1 MVCLSTR
8 VQHGQTAPK
17 FFGDSQ
23 FITFFLEQ
31 ILLCKEGNNRFHFRM
46 DTRRNSH
53 RDMDMVP
60 NIQNQG
66 EYSQKYKLCLLH
78 IQSHKLVHSHKLS
91 REPRD
96 PRDSRPFPGYLE
108 KFGKAVWAKYMRI
121 LPMYESWQKLS
132 HRSAAPSLLAGQ
144 SSFFAAK
151 TAESKRLK
159 SFILCLK

>member
-31 ILLCKEGNNRFHFRM
+31 IPLCKEGNNRFHFRM

-78 IQSHKLVHSHKLS
+78 IQSHKLAHSHKLS

-96 PRDSRPFPGYLE
+96 PRDSRVSRKSSVRPYGPNIWESFLCMNL
-108 KFGKAVWAKYMRI
+108 GKNFHIVLQPLHYWQDN
-121 LPMYESWQKLS
+121 PHFSQQKL
-132 HRSAAPSLLAGQ
+132 Q
-144 SSFFAAK
+144 KAK
-151 TAESKRLK
+151 DSKV
-159 SFILCLK
+159 SYSV